1 MKKTI
6 LLVEDEEQVR
16 TLLKRVLGKRDY
28 EVVVAQDGRDG
39 LEKGLEIIND
49 ITLVVT
55 DLIMP
60 ELNGAEL
67 LRELRAR
74 RPNLPCLF
82 MTGYA
87 KEDLEE
93 PIDDA
98 HLIQKPFTPADLLAK
113 IEEILASEAASS

>member
-28 EVVVAQDGRDG
+28 EVVVAQDGREG
-39 LEKGLEIIND
+39 LEKGLGIIDD
-49 ITLVVT
+49 ITMVVT

-60 ELNGAEL
+60 ELNGIEL
-67 LRELRAR
+67 LRALRAQ

-82 MTGYA
+82 MTGYS
-87 KEDLEE
+87 KDDIEE
-93 PIDDA
+93 PLDDA
-98 HLIQKPFTPADLLAK
+98 HLIQKPFTPVDLLAR
-113 IEEILASEAASS
+113 IEAILVSEAASS

>member
-16 TLLKRVLGKRDY
+16 TLIKRVLAKRDY
-28 EVVVAQDGRDG
+28 EVVVAQDGREG

-60 ELNGAEL
+60 EMNGVEL
-67 LRELRAR
+67 LRALRAQ
-74 RPNLPCLF
+74 RPDMPCLF

-93 PIDDA
+93 PLDDC
-98 HLIQKPFTPADLLAK
+98 HLIQKPFTPVDLLAK